1 VGDCGGFGVRSNVW
15 PGGLVCLRGDLGEEA
30 FVGGGNCFGEYG
42 KGAGGS
48 YIVDGQGSSCI
59 RR

>member
-1 VGDCGGFGVRSNVW
+1 MVKGTGMLEGDI
-15 PGGLVCLRGDLGEEA
+15 GEED
-30 FVGGGNCFGEYG
+30 FVGGGNRFRKHG